1 MRLQIIIILL
11 VIFSLFIFGCESKST
26 DIVNNISENKSDN
39 VSANLVDNTT
49 KPNVSINMTINARI
63 IS

>member
-1 MRLQIIIILL
+1 MRLQIIIVLL
-11 VIFSLFIFGCESKST
+11 IIFSLFIFGCESKST
-26 DIVNNISENKSDN
+26 DVGNNISENKSDN
-39 VSANLVDNTT
+39 VSSIVAENTT